1 MDHSNESFADLFG
14 QHEETK
20 LRHFTPGEQI
30 TATIIDINGDHV
42 FLDVG
47 GKSEGVLDA
56 SELKNDLGEIT
67 AQPGDQLKVY
77 FLRSGGAELRFT
89 RRLGSGS
96 GAAHLEDAWQSG
108 IPVEGFV
115 KAEIKGGF
123 EITLGG
129 NVRAFCPASQMSLRR
144 IDDLAAAFLETRM
157 MFRITRF
164 ESNGRNIVVSAR
176 VLQEEEREQQKEQLK
191 KTLQEGDTVAGVVSS
206 LRDFGAFVDLGGV
219 DGLIPISEV
228 SWTRVDDIEQYFRV
242 GETVQVV
249 VNTIDWDKE
258 RISLSYKKTQEDPWE
273 KAVTTFNEGSVHQGT
288 VSHLAQFGAFVTLAP
303 GVDGLIH
310 ISKLGAGDGRR
321 INHPSQV
328 VEPGQIIEV
337 IVESVQIAE
346 RRISLVPSD
355 YVSPQ
360 QEEDKERQEYK
371 TYMTRKKP
379 AADKELGSLGELLKK
394 KMAERQG

>member
-1 MDHSNESFADLFG
+1 MNNTSENFADLFG
-14 QHEETK
+14 QQENTT
-20 LRHFTPGEQI
+20 LRHFTPGEHI
-30 TATIIDINGDHV
+30 TASIIDIAGDHV

-56 SELKNDLGEIT
+56 NELKNEYGEIT
-67 AQPGDQLKVY
+67 AQPGDKLKVY
-77 FLRSGGAELRFT
+77 FLSGGGSELRFT
-89 RRLGSGS
+89 CRVGSGA
-96 GAAHLEDAWQSG
+96 GAAHLEEAWQSG

-144 IDDLAAAFLETRM
+144 IDDLAATFLETRM

-176 VLQEEEREQQKEQLK
+176 VLQEEEREQQKEELK
-191 KTLQEGDTVAGVVSS
+191 KTLCEGDTVTGVISS
-206 LRDFGAFVDLGGV
+206 LRDFGAFVDLGGA

-228 SWTRVDDIEQYFRV
+228 SWDRVDDITQYFQI

-249 VNTIDWDKE
+249 VHSIDWDRE
-258 RISLSYKKTQEDPWE
+258 RIALSYKKTQEDPWE
-273 KAVTTFNEGSVHQGT
+273 KAATSFAEGSVHQGK

-321 INHPSQV
+321 ITHPSQV
-328 VEPGQIIEV
+328 VETGQTVEV

-355 YVSPQ
+355 YVSPE
-360 QEEDKERQEYK
+360 QEEDKERQDYQKYIAE
-371 TYMTRKKP
+371 KKP
-379 AADKELGSLGELLKK
+379 SSNGEVGTLGALLKK
-394 KMAERQG
+394 KMAERQS